1 MNEATRFA
9 DNGDGTIQ
17 DSQTGLAWCKQDS
30 FQIAQDW
37 LDFQEALAFIDDL
50 NKKDYLGYHD
60 WRLPERDEIE
70 SLYSE
75 GLELMGRS
83 NQILNISPLF
93 EPQCGNGSWC
103 LPFDQRAAFYFSY
116 QSGVSQTYD
125 QDFTQGY
132 VRPVRLWP
140 ED

>member
-1 MNEATRFA
+1 MSEETRFI

-17 DSQTGLAWCKQDS
+17 DTQTGRAWCKEDS

-37 LDFQEALAFIDDL
+37 HNFQEALAFIDKL
-50 NKKDYLGYHD
+50 NKEDYLGFHD
-60 WRLPERDEIE
+60 WRMAEREEIE
-70 SLYSE
+70 NLFSE
-75 GLELMGRS
+75 EFELIGRS
-83 NQILNISPLF
+83 NQVLNIFHLF
-93 EPQCGNGSWC
+93 EPKCGNGSWC
-103 LPFDQRAAFYFSY
+103 LPFDQQGAFYFSY
-116 QSGVSQTYD
+116 QSGVSQIYD

>member
-1 MNEATRFA
+1 MNEATRFV

-17 DSQTGLAWCKQDS
+17 DTKTGLAWCKKDS

-37 LDFQEALAFIDDL
+37 VDFQEALALIDKL
-50 NKKDYLGYHD
+50 NKEDYLGFHD
-60 WRLPERDEIE
+60 WRIAEKEE
-70 SLYSE
+70 VEQLYSAD
-75 GLELMGRS
+75 LELLGRS
-83 NQILNISPLF
+83 SQMLNISPLF
-93 EPQCGNGSWC
+93 ETKCGNGSWC

-116 QSGVSQTYD
+116 QSGVSQMYD

>member
-1 MNEATRFA
+1 MNVETRFV

-17 DSQTGLAWCKQDS
+17 DTKTGLAWCKKDS

-37 LDFQEALAFIDDL
+37 LNFQEALAFIDTI
-50 NKKDYLGYHD
+50 NKEDYLGFHD
-60 WRLPERDEIE
+60 WRIAEREEIE
-70 SLYSE
+70 NLYSE
-75 GLELMGRS
+75 KFELAGRS

-93 EPQCGNGSWC
+93 EPGCGNGSWC
-103 LPFDQRAAFYFSY
+103 LPFDQQAVFYFSY

-125 QDFTQGY
+125 QDFSQGY

>member
-1 MNEATRFA
+1 MNGATRFV

-17 DSQTGLAWCKQDS
+17 DTKTGLAWCKKDS

-37 LDFQEALAFIDDL
+37 VNFQEALALIDKL
-50 NKKDYLGYHD
+50 NKDDYLGFHD
-60 WRLPERDEIE
+60 WRIAEKEEIE
-70 SLYSE
+70 GLYSAD
-75 GLELMGRS
+75 LELMGRS
-83 NQILNISPLF
+83 SQMLNISPLF
-93 EPQCGNGSWC
+93 EPKCGNGSWC
-103 LPFDQRAAFYFSY
+103 LPFDQQAAFYFSY

-125 QDFTQGY
+125 QDFSQGY